1 MISNLSNDYFGYKRG
16 HDTPD
21 SPRMRYTVHPLAS
34 GVLEK
39 RTLLRG
45 LAILVL
51 IGVAIT
57 SYFIIERG
65 WLAVGFAAAGISLLF
80 LYDAAP
86 TPLKSIGLGE
96 FAVLLVWG
104 PLMIGGGFTMITG
117 QLSPDVLFAS
127 VPYGLGVMTI
137 LNGKHIDQINFDSR
151 RHIRTLPVIIGESAA
166 RAVNII
172 ALIAIYA
179 VVAIL
184 IAFGRLTPFA
194 AAIVVALP
202 QAVRAIRIMSHERP
216 AVPPTGYIGWP
227 LWYHRACLEH
237 NRVFGWLYIGGLA
250 AAAIWH
256 ASGR

>member
-1 MISNLSNDYFGYKRG
+1 VGAFTNFYKPGAQEALSLDAVSRFLYAARSVILVISAQAAIIAGLLAAAVGRFQWGSFVGVLIGFVVAHMISNLSNDYFGFKRG

-39 RTLLRG
+39 RTLLTG

-57 SYFIIERG
+57 TYFIIERG

-127 VPYGLGVMTI
+127 L
-137 LNGKHIDQINFDSR
+137 DSARPLSWPNRLWR
-151 RHIRTLPVIIGESAA
+151 R
-166 RAVNII
+166 
-172 ALIAIYA
+172 LI
-179 VVAIL
+179 
-184 IAFGRLTPFA
+184 
-194 AAIVVALP
+194 
-202 QAVRAIRIMSHERP
+202 
-216 AVPPTGYIGWP
+216 
-227 LWYHRACLEH
+227 
-237 NRVFGWLYIGGLA
+237 
-250 AAAIWH
+250 
-256 ASGR
+256 